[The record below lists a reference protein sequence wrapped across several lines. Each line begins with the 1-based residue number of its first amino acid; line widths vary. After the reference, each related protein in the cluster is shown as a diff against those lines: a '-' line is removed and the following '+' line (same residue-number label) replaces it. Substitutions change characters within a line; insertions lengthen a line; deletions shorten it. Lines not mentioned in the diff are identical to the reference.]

1 VVSPKWFDD
10 VQYLRFAPNFRHSL
24 NPNDPDGSGGI
35 RKLGDALWFF
45 GMLIGAVAVLVSIYM
60 FGVQWAFVYK
70 PYVQVIFLAWLA
82 FPYIVAISV
91 VLIPGLTVRRQVS
104 YYKKDM
110 ENTLKK
116 EGAKIYASYKRFD
129 EKRDEIIITEKK
141 ELNKELDRIQDDL
154 KKLKDMRNSHI
165 DGKN

>member
-1 VVSPKWFDD
+1 
-10 VQYLRFAPNFRHSL
+10 
-24 NPNDPDGSGGI
+24 
-35 RKLGDALWFF
+35 
-45 GMLIGAVAVLVSIYM
+45 
-60 FGVQWAFVYK
+60 
-70 PYVQVIFLAWLA
+70 
-82 FPYIVAISV
+82 
-91 VLIPGLTVRRQVS
+91 
-104 YYKKDM
+104 M
-110 ENTLKK
+110 ENTLKQ